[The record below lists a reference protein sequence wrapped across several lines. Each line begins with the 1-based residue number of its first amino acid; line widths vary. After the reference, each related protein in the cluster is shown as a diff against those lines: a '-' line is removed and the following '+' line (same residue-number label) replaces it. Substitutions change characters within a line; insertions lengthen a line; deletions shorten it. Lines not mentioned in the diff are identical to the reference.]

1 MQAESQT
8 TRTASPGAPVAA
20 LRARVM
26 GLTGWKRAAV
36 AIASG
41 GLSALAFAPIFAFP
55 VLFLTFPVFVWLI
68 DASSGWRRAASAGW
82 LFGFGYFFFNLF
94 WVGEAFL
101 VEADK
106 FAWLLPFAVTLL
118 PAGLALFWAA
128 AAALARRFWQ
138 QGLARVFVFA
148 IALGVV
154 EWLRGH
160 VLTGFP
166 WNVVGYSLTYPLPL
180 MQSAALFGAYG
191 LTAIAAFIFPAPLV
205 MMADRDER
213 LRWADITR
221 AIAVAVVPI
230 GALCLYGA
238 WRLSAPEVFVPDVK
252 LRIVQPSVPQ
262 REKWMAE
269 YQRRIF
275 DDHIALSLADP
286 KGKKDSLA
294 GVTHLVW
301 PEAAMPFFP
310 LETPEALDIL
320 AAMLPQGTTLITGA
334 IRHDP
339 PLGPD
344 RRLLPTTRVLNSIL
358 VFNEQAKVDAVYDKI
373 KLVPF
378 GEYVP
383 LESALSHLGIQK
395 LTHGRGAFAEG
406 VTPRPLMSI
415 PGLPRALGL
424 VCYEAL
430 FGGDVVQ
437 GDARPGVLF
446 NVTNDGWFGQST
458 GPYQHFHQTRIR
470 AVEEGVPLIRAANNG
485 ISAVVDPYGRAL
497 QTLGLDIRGVIDS
510 GLPQALPPP
519 VYARAGD
526 WMLAL
531 VLAVFS
537 ILAVVSAK
545 FRR

>member
-1 MQAESQT
+1 MRIESQT
-8 TRTASPGAPVAA
+8 SPLTGVAA
-20 LRARVM
+20 ARAWVA
-26 GLTGWKRAAV
+26 GLNGWRRAAV
-36 AIASG
+36 AIGAG
-41 GLSALAFAPIFAFP
+41 GLSALAFAPVFAFP
-55 VLFLTFPVFVWLI
+55 ILFLTFPVFVWLI
-68 DASSGWRRAASAGW
+68 DGSGGWRRAAGAGW

-118 PAGLALFWAA
+118 PAGLAIVWAA
-128 AAALARRFWQ
+128 AAGLARLFWCE
-138 QGLARVFVFA
+138 GIARVFVFA
-148 IALGVV
+148 IALAIF

-160 VLTGFP
+160 ILTGFP
-166 WNVVGYSLTYPLPL
+166 WNVVGTALTYPLPL
-180 MQSAALFGAYG
+180 MQSTSLFGIYG

-205 MMADRDER
+205 LLGER
-213 LRWADITR
+213 SARPGVLDVLRAS
-221 AIAVAVVPI
+221 AVAVIPLAI
-230 GALCLYGA
+230 LCGYGT
-238 WRLSAPEVFVPDVK
+238 WRLAAPERFVPGVK

-262 REKWMAE
+262 REKWMSE

-275 DDHIALSLADP
+275 EDHIALSLANP
-286 KGKKDSLA
+286 RGEKDSLA
-294 GVTHLVW
+294 GITHLIW

-310 LETPEALDIL
+310 LETPQALDAL
-320 AAMLPQGTTLITGA
+320 ALMLPPGTTLITGG

-344 RRLLPTTRVLNSIL
+344 RRVLATTRTLNSIL
-358 VFNEQAKVDAVYDKI
+358 VLDAQAKVEALYDKI

-383 LESALSHLGIQK
+383 LEQALSVIGIEK
-395 LTHGRGAFAEG
+395 LTHGRGAFAVG
-406 VTPRPLMSI
+406 ASPRSLMRV
-415 PGLPRALGL
+415 PGLPPVLGL

-437 GDARPGVLF
+437 GTERPGVLI
-446 NVTNDGWFGQST
+446 NVTNDGWFGHST
-458 GPYQHFHQTRIR
+458 GPYQHFHQSRLR

-497 QTLGLDIRGVIDS
+497 QTLGLDVRGVIDS
-510 GLPQALPPP
+510 GLPQVSSPTL
-519 VYARAGD
+519 YGQAGD
-526 WMLAL
+526 WMLAA
-531 VLAVFS
+531 VLAVFAACAAL
-537 ILAVVSAK
+537 IGK